1 MLTIDKT
8 VNFKVEKRKLQLPK
22 PEGGKGNLI
31 FLPYMT
37 PIKCGEAIKKS
48 TMFVRMS
55 YWKNIFREYRYMFKL
70 FNKRIRHNNMRERN
84 EILETYEDND
94 RTLRGIKNL
103 TLTKNKNCYIDISNY
118 IVNFFNFHRKS
129 WKLTLTEFF
138 RMMKDII
145 SKEEYAEFGK
155 KIILLNINS
164 WDTDKRTV
172 INKYNILNNP
182 FSIIYLALRKN
193 FGLVQSLGN
202 VEVFITDGPSTF
214 FKFNPVGVDKNSY
227 IDFKLCLSKIKPSLL
242 EKDLD
247 NDVHLDTYGTT
258 SSNAPKEELDKAKAE
273 LHAAESVAQKDEEV
287 EMSIIDQMER
297 ISGKIDTTDF
307 EDEESEQED
316 EEKLDTDE
324 DEEKSSDDGEKKE
337 SEEEKEDRL
346 EQELLAELNVDDTT
360 AEEVQKVLARKVPD
374 KPVSARERQLKEKQ
388 MQLKLESGKTLSE
401 ILDEAKN
408 NPSLKP
414 IDTFTI
420 DDKIN
425 TINKSVTKVTFPNFE
440 KSYNDQVFEHDF
452 YSVFNSLSEKNDLPI
467 YIRKITKEDS
477 SDSLN
482 LKETYT
488 FELEDPEYHRRMTF
502 KIDVP
507 KFIEG
512 KFMYLSGNKKMFVKQ
527 LILKPVVKIAQD
539 TVQICSNYSKI
550 FMRRYGDNVSPVTQ
564 NIIKVLSSNTKYFTV
579 TKGNAIP
586 LNIDYKTS
594 LEYDA
599 IAKYIMIVKIKNSKV
614 TFFFSQKHLDDYIK
628 QHHYEHLLENYDRDR
643 FLLVGLDEADS
654 KNPQIIE
661 IGTDDADIAAA
672 DFNNG
677 EDIDPDPNGR
687 SNDDGAVATIG
698 MHNLVDIILGYA
710 HKHNPSFDISDLLT
724 ESGGAKISKK
734 YIFSRCTIMKKN
746 VPTIFLLSYV
756 EGLTT
761 VLRKAGINY
770 TFQQE
775 RPKFDNNYSKLERG
789 VIPFANG
796 YLVFDRYPIQNS
808 LLLNAFTMLDTKGY
822 DFEDMDRPDVFAD
835 IFSLLYGARQLASAF
850 DAFYDNMIDPI
861 TKEMLDSMN
870 YPTTFV
876 PLLLFAN
883 NLLCD
888 NSYTTEI
895 NMNNFRVRSNEMVN
909 AMLYKIVSTAY
920 SNYKRTAMNRS
931 PMTISVPRSALIKEI
946 VTNQSVEDYSR
957 LNPILEADKS
967 RAITCKG
974 PSGINLEQSYTEEK
988 RCYDKTMTGLLAMAT
1003 SPDGNC
1009 GVVRQLTVDPKI
1021 KSPRGFID
1029 TDKPIDNMTEAELF
1043 CASDMAIPG
1052 SARSDD
1058 SIRTSMMFKQN

>member
-1 MLTIDKT
+1 MFNKT
-8 VNFKVEKRKLQLPK
+8 V
-22 PEGGKGNLI
+22 
-31 FLPYMT
+31 
-37 PIKCGEAIKKS
+37 
-48 TMFVRMS
+48 
-55 YWKNIFREYRYMFKL
+55 RY
-70 FNKRIRHNNMRERN
+70 NNMRERN
-84 EILETYEDND
+84 DILDSYMDND
-94 RTLRGIKNL
+94 HTLKGIKNI

-118 IVNFFNFHRKS
+118 MVNFFNFHRKS
-129 WKLTLTEFF
+129 WKLTLSEFF
-138 RMMKDII
+138 KMVHTVID
-145 SKEEYAEFGK
+145 KEEYNEFNS
-155 KIILLNINS
+155 KIMLLNINC
-164 WDTDKRTV
+164 WDTDKVTV

-193 FGLVQSLGN
+193 FSLVQSMGN
-202 VEVFITDGPSTF
+202 IEIFITDGSSVF
-214 FKFNPVGVDKNSY
+214 FKFNPLGVDKSSY
-227 IDFKLCLSKIKPSLL
+227 LDFKLCLSKIKPSLL

-247 NDVHLDTYGTT
+247 NDAHLDTYGTT

-273 LHAAESVAQKDEEV
+273 LHAAENVAAGDEEV
-287 EMSIIDQMER
+287 KMSLMDEMDR
-297 ISGKIDTTDF
+297 ISSNIDTDNVSSDEDDDTNDEDDELETG
-307 EDEESEQED
+307 EDEED
-316 EEKLDTDE
+316 EAPE
-324 DEEKSSDDGEKKE
+324 GERKE

-346 EQELLAELNVDDTT
+346 EQELLAELNVDDDT
-360 AEEVQKVLARKVPD
+360 AAAVHKVLSRKVPD
-374 KPVSARERQLKEKQ
+374 KPVSARERKLKEQ
-388 MQLKLESGKTLSE
+388 QLQLKLESGKTLSE
-401 ILDEAKN
+401 ILDQAKN
-408 NPSLKP
+408 NPSFK
-414 IDTFTI
+414 TVNTTNI
-420 DDKIN
+420 DDKIS

-440 KSYNDQVFEHDF
+440 KSYNDEVFEHDF
-452 YSVFNSLSEKNDLPI
+452 YGVFNSLSEKSDLPI
-467 YIRKITKEDS
+467 YIRKITKEDT

-507 KFIEG
+507 KFVEG

-550 FMRRYGDNVSPVTQ
+550 FMHRYGDNVSPVTQ
-564 NIIKVLSSNTKYFTV
+564 NIIKILSSNTKYFTV

-586 LNIDYKTS
+586 LNAEYKTA

-599 IAKYIMIVKIKNSKV
+599 IAKYLMTVKIKNSKI
-614 TFFFSQKHLDDYIK
+614 TFFFSQKHLDEYIK
-628 QHHYEHLLENYDRDR
+628 EHHYEDLLKEFDRDR
-643 FLLVGLDEADS
+643 LLIIGLDETDP
-654 KNPQIIE
+654 KQPKLIE
-661 IGTDDADIAAA
+661 MNTDDADIAAA

-677 EDIDPDPNGR
+677 EDIDPGPITE
-687 SNDDGAVATIG
+687 SAVQADFTVKRNIVDTI
-698 MHNLVDIILGYA
+698 LEYA
-710 HKHNPSFDISDLLT
+710 HMYNPSFDISNLLT
-724 ESGGAKISKK
+724 ETGIKTSKK
-734 YIFSRCTIMKKN
+734 YIFSRCVIMKKN
-746 VPTIFLLSYV
+746 VPTIFLLSYA

-761 VLRKAGINY
+761 VLRKANIKY
-770 TFQQE
+770 TFQE
-775 RPKFDNNYSKLERG
+775 ARPKFENNYAKLEQG

-808 LLLNAFTMLDTKGY
+808 LLMNAFAMIDTRAY
-822 DFEDMDRPDVFAD
+822 DFEDMDKPDVFAD
-835 IFSLLYGARQLASAF
+835 IFSMLYGARQLASAF

-861 TKEMLDSMN
+861 TKEMLESMN

-876 PLLLFAN
+876 PLLIFAN

-909 AMLYKIVSTAY
+909 AMLYKIVARAY
-920 SNYKRTAMNRS
+920 SNYKRTAMNRQ
-931 PMTISVPRSALIKEI
+931 PMTISVPRGALIKEI

-967 RAITCKG
+967 RAVTCKG

-988 RCYDKTMTGLLAMAT
+988 RCFDKTMTGLLAMAT

-1029 TDKPIDNMTEAELF
+1029 TDKPIDGMTEAELF

-1052 SARSDD
+1052 AARSDD